1 MTRSCIKIL
10 LALFKNR
17 KYLLFRRVI
26 QLSILFLF
34 FGGNYFGWKVLIGNY
49 SSAILFDEVLLSD
62 PFATLQI
69 LASGFIGALN
79 LFIGAA
85 IVLLFYVIIGGR
97 VFCSWVCPVNL
108 LSDFSLWLRRKM
120 KIKDKPKIDLSKNV
134 RYYTLALSFALSAI
148 IGVAAFETISPISI
162 LHRAI
167 IFGVGGSWAVI
178 LALFL
183 FDLTIVK
190 NGWCG
195 YICPLGAFY
204 SIVGKYGL
212 LKIYHE
218 KEKCTLC
225 NKCFEVC
232 PESQVLSIIGK
243 KDGYIKS
250 GECTNCAECIDV
262 CDDDALKFSINY
274 LKK

>member
-1 MTRSCIKIL
+1 M
-10 LALFKNR
+10 
-17 KYLLFRRVI
+17 RRVS

-49 SSAILFDEVLLSD
+49 SSAILLDEIFLSD

-69 LASGFIGALN
+69 LVSGFVGAAN

-85 IVLLFYVIIGGR
+85 IVLLFYAIIGGR
-97 VFCSWVCPVNL
+97 VFCSWVCPVNM
-108 LSDFSLWLRRKM
+108 LSDFSLWLREKM
-120 KIKDKPKIDLSKNV
+120 RIKDKSKIILSKNV
-134 RYYTLALSFALSAI
+134 RYYILALSFILSAI
-148 IGVAAFETISPISI
+148 IGIAAFEIISPISI
-162 LHRAI
+162 FHRAI
-167 IFGVGGSWAVI
+167 IFGVGGSWSVI
-178 LALFL
+178 LALF
-183 FDLTIVK
+183 FFELTIVK

-212 LKIYHE
+212 LKVYHE

-225 NKCFEVC
+225 NKCFDVC
-232 PESQVLSIIGK
+232 PEDQVLSIIGK

-250 GECTNCAECIDV
+250 GECTNCAQCIDV

-274 LKK
+274 FKNNLNNR